1 MGLLQ
6 ILLIV
11 LKLLGYI
18 SWSWWLVFIPLMIL
32 GAIALVIVIAA
43 IVMMIRNKKQDKEYL
58 NKL

>member
-6 ILLIV
+6 ILLII
-11 LKLLGYI
+11 LKVLGYI
-18 SWSWWLVFIPLMIL
+18 SRSWWLVFIPLMIL

>member
-6 ILLIV
+6 IVLII
-11 LKLLGYI
+11 LKALGYI

>member
-6 ILLIV
+6 ILLII

-32 GAIALVIVIAA
+32 GAIALVIVVAA
-43 IVMMIRNKKQDKEYL
+43 IVIMIKTNKEKRIIE
-58 NKL
+58 